1 MVNTSVV
8 ETQLNDNCHHNTHS
22 RETAPLYNKP
32 PNFKRYLIISIL
44 WFTVIFLLAKNFATS
59 YFWIVIVSV
68 YLFSV
73 PIVLCGIYINT
84 IKQIRQLNLFAK
96 RGWMF
101 KFFSSRPLKIVLWIC
116 WALVTSFFILVQF
129 CIYSQLD
136 WLCFFFVIPV
146 FWFVF
151 KIIQKLISH
160 EFKPYLV
167 CSTALSW
174 SRILCPIIMIIIYF
188 ILHFSF
194 DEVTVYPSIQ
204 DAVNSKK
211 AVVSNM
217 TGSAIIQEV
226 SQYLAFY
233 EGLKIYVIGRFDPL
247 NKLLPMV
254 IFSICNFIVF
264 YNACVILS
272 CFLVPA
278 VEYRRMFGHLSDTDQ
293 PQAVSV
299 SHRATITAIIVF
311 LTLFIYL
318 PSFTYI
324 ELYFLQTPELSKNR
338 QKLELYTIQKLEKID
353 DVFFKEGT
361 IAQLQNAKIKV
372 LHNAEI
378 ALAHLEGQADRAFDR
393 LEVNVDHYLDW
404 YYSLVGEYTRIASL
418 LVGELEDYM
427 VKKLEESLRQGDSF
441 KEVETS
447 INRVFSKYENI
458 QKLYKQ
464 TTEEIM
470 KKNRVVKKDSSFQVV
485 QKSSLDDILHLP
497 IHQDMIKL
505 KHRLLGGGVG
515 GAAAGV
521 LTAVVVKK
529 IVGKVLGKSLIKLAA
544 KALSKVVIS
553 KTAGTVAGAGAGT
566 AIGATVGSIV
576 PVLGTTICAV
586 VGGIVGGIIV
596 GVSVDKLLIELEE
609 SFSREDFKQEI
620 LSEIN
625 DARIKF
631 KAQFRG

>member
-1 MVNTSVV
+1 M
-8 ETQLNDNCHHNTHS
+8 
-22 RETAPLYNKP
+22 
-32 PNFKRYLIISIL
+32 
-44 WFTVIFLLAKNFATS
+44 
-59 YFWIVIVSV
+59 
-68 YLFSV
+68 
-73 PIVLCGIYINT
+73 
-84 IKQIRQLNLFAK
+84 
-96 RGWMF
+96 
-101 KFFSSRPLKIVLWIC
+101 
-116 WALVTSFFILVQF
+116 
-129 CIYSQLD
+129 
-136 WLCFFFVIPV
+136 
-146 FWFVF
+146 
-151 KIIQKLISH
+151 
-160 EFKPYLV
+160 
-167 CSTALSW
+167 
-174 SRILCPIIMIIIYF
+174 
-188 ILHFSF
+188 
-194 DEVTVYPSIQ
+194 
-204 DAVNSKK
+204 
-211 AVVSNM
+211 
-217 TGSAIIQEV
+217 
-226 SQYLAFY
+226 
-233 EGLKIYVIGRFDPL
+233 
-247 NKLLPMV
+247 
-254 IFSICNFIVF
+254 
-264 YNACVILS
+264 
-272 CFLVPA
+272 
-278 VEYRRMFGHLSDTDQ
+278 
-293 PQAVSV
+293 
-299 SHRATITAIIVF
+299 
-311 LTLFIYL
+311 
-318 PSFTYI
+318 
-324 ELYFLQTPELSKNR
+324 
-338 QKLELYTIQKLEKID
+338 
-353 DVFFKEGT
+353 
-361 IAQLQNAKIKV
+361 
-372 LHNAEI
+372 
-378 ALAHLEGQADRAFDR
+378 AHLEGQADRAFDR